1 MKFDDFV
8 YNLLE
13 QSSGGAGK
21 FAAGALTG
29 AAALYAATHPEK
41 IGQLYAQYGKA
52 YVDRAVSAAKQQMHA
67 HKPQE
72 HPTEPQFKEPGTSH
86 APQPEH
92 HADLHDVLGA
102 ASGT

>member
-13 QSSGGAGK
+13 QSSGRGVGK

-29 AAALYAATHPEK
+29 AAALYAASHPEK

-52 YVDRAVSAAKQQMHA
+52 HVDKAVSTAKQQMSA
-67 HKPQE
+67 HKSPE
-72 HPTEPQFKEPGTSH
+72 HPTEPQFKEPGPSH

-92 HADLHDVLGA
+92 HAFDSDALMTA
-102 ASGT
+102 